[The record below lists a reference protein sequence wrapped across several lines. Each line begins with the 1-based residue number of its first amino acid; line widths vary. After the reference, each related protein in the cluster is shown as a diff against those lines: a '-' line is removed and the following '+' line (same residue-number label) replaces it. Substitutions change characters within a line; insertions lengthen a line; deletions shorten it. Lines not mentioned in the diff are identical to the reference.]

1 MGSQFAELQSDVE
14 QLGTVSDFVNEFIDA
29 VKAQPVFEGFSQQ
42 ETAMLSK
49 YMECYGV
56 PRESVV
62 LREGDEGDF
71 LAILVTGKAMIL
83 KSYGSGDERFV
94 RELNPG
100 ALIGEM
106 SLVDGQ
112 RRFAS
117 CVTTEPSDFAVLSRD
132 NLNAILADHPRLGNK
147 FLLMLLKLS
156 TSRLREATTTSLA
169 GDVDVSL

>member
-29 VKAQPVFEGFSQQ
+29 VKTQPLFEGFSRQ
-42 ETAMLSK
+42 ETAMMSE

-56 PRESVV
+56 PRKSTV

-71 LAILVTGKAMIL
+71 LAILVTGKAVVL
-83 KSYGSGDERFV
+83 KSYGESDEKVV
-94 RELNPG
+94 RELSPG

-106 SLVDGQ
+106 SLIDGQ

-117 CVTTEPSDFAVLSRD
+117 CVTTEPSDFAVLSRE

-147 FLLMLLKLS
+147 VLLMLLNLS
-156 TSRLREATTTSLA
+156 TSRLRDATTQMLP
-169 GDVDVSL
+169 GLVDVSL